1 MKSNSIIIAF
11 YLTWYGDICVTASGS
26 DTKDTDNENPLSM
39 PLINDKGAPL
49 VAMLDT
55 NIIIRNIKLYITT
68 LIGNMIQNS
77 VEEQIKEIFKTSLEE
92 NSTVEFIRN
101 ITIQGINDVLK
112 DREQET
118 HLPPDINEGKYN
130 IVLFLL

>member
-1 MKSNSIIIAF
+1 MYSNSIIIAF
-11 YLTWYGDICVTASGS
+11 CLTWYGDIYVTASGS
-26 DTKDTDNENPLSM
+26 DTKDTGNEDPLSI

-55 NIIIRNIKLYITT
+55 NIINRNIKLYITT
-68 LIGNMIQNS
+68 LIRNMIQNS
-77 VEEQIKEIFKTSLEE
+77 VEEQIKDIFKTSLEE
-92 NSTVEFIRN
+92 SSTIEFMRN
-101 ITIQGINDVLK
+101 ITMQGINDILK

-118 HLPPDINEGKYN
+118 LLPPDINEGKYN